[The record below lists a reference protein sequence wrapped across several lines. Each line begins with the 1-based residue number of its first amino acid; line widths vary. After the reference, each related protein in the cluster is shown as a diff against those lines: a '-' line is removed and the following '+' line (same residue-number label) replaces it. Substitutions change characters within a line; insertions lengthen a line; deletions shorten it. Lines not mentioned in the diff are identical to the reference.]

1 MKYKAYQVAPEYQES
16 PLDWS
21 DARDNLEGMEIYGN
35 RDYESRTSQTFNNVR
50 DALYYDNFDAL
61 DVSERDEK
69 KLRKLSEKYAY
80 AGHNEEIIAAALSI
94 VTGQKW
100 EYKQICGSCQS
111 DWNII
116 YYRPEL
122 WSAAALCA
130 FKIEYFNEGTEWDI
144 QDENGEEIT
153 FVYTYEH
160 NQEKEEIA
168 EALGVNTA
176 DIVLYRF
183 DGWTKIAKY
192 KRED

>member
-183 DGWTKIAKY
+183 DGWKKIAKY

>member
-1 MKYKAYQVAPEYQES
+1 MKYKAYQIAPEHQES
-16 PLDWS
+16 PLDME
-21 DARDNLEGMEIYGN
+21 RDFAEFEGMEIYGN
-35 RDYESRTSQTFNNVR
+35 RDYESRTSQTFDNVR
-50 DALYYDNFDAL
+50 AALYHDNFDAF
-61 DVSERDEK
+61 DVAEGDEK
-69 KLRKLSEKYAY
+69 KLHELAEKYAY
-80 AGHNEEIIAAALSI
+80 PGRNEEIITAALSV

-100 EYKQICGSCQS
+100 DHMQICGSCQS

-122 WSAAALCA
+122 WSAAALRA
-130 FKIEYFNEGTEWDI
+130 FEIEYFNTGTEWSV
-144 QDENGEEIT
+144 QDENGEAIT
-153 FVYTYEH
+153 SVYTYEH

-183 DGWTKIAKY
+183 DGWTKTEKY

>member
-21 DARDNLEGMEIYGN
+21 NGLYNLAGMEIYGN
-35 RDYESRTSQTFNNVR
+35 KNYDQHISQTFNNLLH
-50 DALYYDNFDAL
+50 ALYYDDFDAF
-61 DVSERDEK
+61 DVSESDEK
-69 KLRKLSEKYAY
+69 KLHELAEKYAY
-80 AGHNEEIIAAALSI
+80 AGHNEKIIAAALSI

-122 WSAAALCA
+122 WSAAALLA
-130 FKIEYFNEGTEWDI
+130 FKIEYFNEGTEWSI

-153 FVYTYEH
+153 SVYTYEH

-183 DGWTKIAKY
+183 DGWTKIEKY

>member
-16 PLDWS
+16 PLYLDW
-21 DARDNLEGMEIYGN
+21 DFADFEGMEIYGN
-35 RDYESRTSQTFNNVR
+35 RDYESRTSQTFDNVR
-50 DALYYDNFDAL
+50 DALYYDNFDAFN
-61 DVSERDEK
+61 VSESDEK
-69 KLRKLSEKYAY
+69 KLHELAEKYAY

-100 EYKQICGSCQS
+100 EHKQICGSCQV

-122 WSAAALCA
+122 WSAAALRA
-130 FKIEYFNEGTEWDI
+130 FEVEYFNEGTEWSI

-153 FVYTYEH
+153 PVYTHEY
-160 NQEKEEIA
+160 NKEKEEIA
-168 EALGVNTA
+168 ETLGVNTA
-176 DIVLYRF
+176 DIVLCRF
-183 DGWTKIAKY
+183 DGWTKTEKY

>member
-1 MKYKAYQVAPEYQES
+1 MKYKAYQIAPEYQKS
-16 PLDWS
+16 PLYLD
-21 DARDNLEGMEIYGN
+21 RDFANFEGMEICGN
-35 RDYESRTSQTFNNVR
+35 RDYESRTSQTFDNVR

-61 DVSERDEK
+61 NVLESDEK
-69 KLRKLSEKYAY
+69 KLHELAEKYEY

-100 EYKQICGSCQS
+100 EHKQICGSCQS
-111 DWNII
+111 DCNII

-130 FKIEYFNEGTEWDI
+130 FEIEYFNTGTEWSV
-144 QDENGEEIT
+144 QDENGEEMRLIY
-153 FVYTYEH
+153 VYEH
-160 NQEKEEIA
+160 GQAKEEIA

-183 DGWTKIAKY
+183 DGWTKIEKY

>member
-1 MKYKAYQVAPEYQES
+1 MKYKAYQIAPEYQES

-21 DARDNLEGMEIYGN
+21 DELDNLAGMEIYGN
-35 RDYESRTSQTFNNVR
+35 KNYDRYISQTFNNIL
-50 DALYYDNFDAL
+50 DALYHDNFDAF
-61 DVSERDEK
+61 DVAESDEK
-69 KLRKLSEKYAY
+69 KLHELAEKYAHP
-80 AGHNEEIIAAALSI
+80 GRNEEIITAALSI

-100 EYKQICGSCQS
+100 DHMQIRGSCQS

-122 WSAAALCA
+122 WSAAALRA
-130 FKIEYFNEGTEWDI
+130 FEAEYFNTGTEWSI

-153 FVYTYEH
+153 LVYTHEY

-176 DIVLYRF
+176 DIVLYWF
-183 DGWTKIAKY
+183 DGWTKTERY
-192 KRED
+192 KLED

>member
-1 MKYKAYQVAPEYQES
+1 MKYKAYQIAPEYQES
-16 PLDWS
+16 PLYLD
-21 DARDNLEGMEIYGN
+21 RDFAEFEGMEIYGN
-35 RDYESRTSQTFNNVR
+35 RHYESRTSQTFDNVR
-50 DALYYDNFDAL
+50 GALYYDNFDAF
-61 DVSERDEK
+61 DVSKSDEK
-69 KLRKLSEKYAY
+69 KLRELSEKYAY

-100 EYKQICGSCQS
+100 EYRQICGSGQS

-130 FKIEYFNEGTEWDI
+130 FEIEYFNEGTEWSI

-153 FVYTYEH
+153 SVYTYEH

-183 DGWTKIAKY
+183 DGWTKTEKY

>member
-1 MKYKAYQVAPEYQES
+1 MKYKAYQIAPEYQQS
-16 PLDWS
+16 PLCLD
-21 DARDNLEGMEIYGN
+21 RDFANFEGMEIYGN
-35 RDYESRTSQTFNNVR
+35 RDYESRTSQTFDNVR

-61 DVSERDEK
+61 NVLESDEK
-69 KLRKLSEKYAY
+69 KLHELAEKYEY

-100 EYKQICGSCQS
+100 ESKQICGSCQS

-130 FKIEYFNEGTEWDI
+130 FEIEYFDTGTEWSI
-144 QDENGEEIT
+144 QDENGEEMRLIY
-153 FVYTYEH
+153 VYERG
-160 NQEKEEIA
+160 QAKEEIA

-176 DIVLYRF
+176 DIVLYWF
-183 DGWTKIAKY
+183 DGWTKTEKY

>member
-61 DVSERDEK
+61 DVSESDEK
-69 KLRKLSEKYAY
+69 KLHELSEKYAY

-100 EYKQICGSCQS
+100 DHKQICGSCQS

-130 FKIEYFNEGTEWDI
+130 FEIEYFNEGIEWDI

-183 DGWTKIAKY
+183 DGWTKIEKY